1 MLVSEMI
8 HNMKLRIIDLE
19 KMLVY
24 DKYNEIDFISEELK
38 LKKTE
43 VKKEIRKIINLG
55 LRKAKKNGK

>member
-8 HNMKLRIIDLE
+8 HNMKLRRTDLE

-55 LRKAKKNGK
+55 LRKAKKNG

>member
-1 MLVSEMI
+1 MLVSEKI
-8 HNMKLRIIDLE
+8 HNMKLRITDLE

>member
-8 HNMKLRIIDLE
+8 HNMKLSITDLE

-55 LRKAKKNGK
+55 LRKAKKNG

>member
-1 MLVSEMI
+1 MLVSEKI
-8 HNMKLRIIDLE
+8 HNMKLRITDLE

-55 LRKAKKNGK
+55 LRKVKKNE